1 MMYICSNCGN
11 VFHEDEIVSW
21 VEHHGE
27 PHLRGEQWYGSPCCK
42 DGFEEYVE
50 EPPYSEEDY
59 EDALSKG
66 LDLDDW
72 SDYEKYYEL
81 GSEGDV

>member
-1 MMYICSNCGN
+1 MMYICNSCGN

-50 EPPYSEEDY
+50 DDAEEEDV
-59 EDALSKG
+59 KRG
-66 LDLDDW
+66 H
-72 SDYEKYYEL
+72 
-81 GSEGDV
+81 